1 MNINTPGDTIILGT
15 KAGLRIPSTDCWNG
29 SVGGP
34 MTIYSQ
40 VAGESVETVIPVLH
54 DNSGMS
60 LFDKKIRS
68 FLDAIIDPS
77 KGAPVPSSQILY
89 NQAIID
95 GIAKSH
101 AAGKEIKIEIPEI

>member
-1 MNINTPGDTIILGT
+1 MTLYHDVCGEQTQTTIPILRNRGNE
-15 KAGLRIPSTDCWNG
+15 G
-29 SVGGP
+29 
-34 MTIYSQ
+34 
-40 VAGESVETVIPVLH
+40 
-54 DNSGMS
+54 

-101 AAGKEIKIEIPEI
+101 EAGREIEIVIPEL

>member
-1 MNINTPGDTIILGT
+1 
-15 KAGLRIPSTDCWNG
+15 
-29 SVGGP
+29 
-34 MTIYSQ
+34 
-40 VAGESVETVIPVLH
+40 
-54 DNSGMS
+54 MS